1 MKLHYMGKFNLDP
14 ESLPRLSHEP
24 GAVPFKEAADSKQL
38 GLIANGLAL
47 GIYILL
53 IPTVFIR
60 MGLFAAGLG
69 FLPGTVL
76 SLLILFPHELLHA
89 VCFRETVY
97 MYSNLKQGMM
107 FVLGPETMSR
117 TRFVAM
123 SLLPNMVFGVIPFVL
138 FLIRPEWQVLGSMGA
153 FATGMGV
160 GDYYNV
166 YNAMTQMPK
175 GARTY
180 LHGFHSWWY
189 MPQDR

>member
-1 MKLHYMGKFNLDP
+1 MKLIWKGSFDGDID
-14 ESLPRLSHEP
+14 SLPKGGHRP
-24 GAVPFKEAADSKQL
+24 GAVAFKEAEDTKELAKV
-38 GLIANGLAL
+38 ANIVSVVIILVL
-47 GIYILL
+47 MVIYFLRCRKNLSFVGIL
-53 IPTVFIR
+53 
-60 MGLFAAGLG
+60 
-69 FLPGTVL
+69 L
-76 SLLILFPHELLHA
+76 SLLTLVPHELLHA

-117 TRFVAM
+117 ARFVIM
-123 SLLPNMVFGVIPFVL
+123 SLLPNIVFGVVPYVL
-138 FLIRPEWQVLGSMGA
+138 FLIRPEWRLLGSMGA
-153 FATGMGV
+153 FCISMGV

-189 MPQDR
+189 MPEKQ